1 MDSSGDRIYS
11 FDLSRAIAALAVVVL
26 HWSELAAPGSA
37 PPFGQSLDFFYR
49 FGALAVPL
57 FFVLSGFVFDWLYA
71 IRIRAQRID
80 AATFFVLRFSRLYPL
95 FIATFGVVALE
106 FLLVGIR
113 IRYSFDG
120 LHTDAYHALLT
131 FVMMTGWGLE
141 KGFSFN
147 GPSWTVSTEV
157 FLYGVFF
164 LVSRRFGIR
173 PVTIAVMVLV
183 GFAMMPVSV
192 HLAGGLVQFFAGVAA
207 HRMFLRWSN
216 HQNAVWIVLT
226 AVAALCLTWLYGNEY
241 HTRSGLEF
249 LHSRIP
255 HAPKLDT
262 RYQIARDLVFPAL
275 LFPMV
280 IFMQAA
286 LERKLRI
293 AAVLRHPI
301 VAWMG
306 NLSYSLYLWHYPLMI
321 ALAVGAA
328 YAGASPFLFYSP
340 IVFCLYLIALTLLSH
355 LSYYRFERPMMHAI
369 RDRFRRRRPKA
380 FPASASSIA
389 TGVAVKSTTL

>member
-1 MDSSGDRIYS
+1 MDSSDNHIYS
-11 FDLSRAIAALAVVVL
+11 FDLSRAIAALAVVVM

-49 FGALAVPL
+49 FGAFAVPL

-71 IRIRAQRID
+71 ARIRAQRID

-106 FLLVGIR
+106 FLLAGSR
-113 IRYSFDG
+113 IYYRFDS

-131 FVMMTGWGLE
+131 ILMMTGWGLE

-173 PVTIAVMVLV
+173 PVTIAVMIFL

-192 HLAGGLVQFFAGVAA
+192 HLAGGLIQFFVGVAA

-216 HQNAVWIVLT
+216 QRNAIWIVL
-226 AVAALCLTWLYGNEY
+226 AAIAALCLMWLYGNEY
-241 HTRSGLEF
+241 HTRSGLAF

-255 HAPKLDT
+255 HAAKLDT
-262 RYQIARDLVFPAL
+262 RYQIARDLIFPAL

-286 LERKLRI
+286 LEQKLRI

-301 VAWMG
+301 VAWLG
-306 NLSYSLYLWHYPLMI
+306 NLSYSLYLCHYPLMI
-321 ALAVGAA
+321 ALTIAAA

-340 IVFCLYLIALTLLSH
+340 ALFCLYLIVLMLLSH
-355 LSYYRFERPMMHAI
+355 LSYYRFERPVMDAI
-369 RDRFRRRRPKA
+369 RGRFGRRRAQA
-380 FPASASSIA
+380 FPASPIDTA
-389 TGVAVKSTTL
+389 TGVAAKSTTL

>member
-1 MDSSGDRIYS
+1 MNSSDEHIYS
-11 FDLSRAIAALAVVVL
+11 FDLSRVIAALAVVML
-26 HWSELAAPGSA
+26 HWNELAAPGSA
-37 PPFGQSLDFFYR
+37 PPFEHSLNFFYR
-49 FGALAVPL
+49 FGAFAVPL

-71 IRIRAQRID
+71 VQIRTQRIN

-106 FLLVGIR
+106 FLFAGSPIG
-113 IRYSFDG
+113 YNFNG
-120 LHTDAYHALLT
+120 LYTDAYHALLT
-131 FVMMTGWGLE
+131 IVMMTGWGLE

-173 PVTIAVMVLV
+173 PVTIAVMALV

-192 HLAGGLVQFFAGVAA
+192 HLAGGLIQFFAGVAA
-207 HRMFLRWSN
+207 HRMFLRWSHN
-216 HQNAVWIVLT
+216 RNAVWIVLA
-226 AVAALCLTWLYGNEY
+226 AVAALSLTWLYGNEY

-262 RYQIARDLVFPAL
+262 RYQIARDLIFPAL

-321 ALAVGAA
+321 ALAVGAV

-340 IVFCLYLIALTLLSH
+340 AVFCLYLIVLTLLSH

-369 RDRFRRRRPKA
+369 RGRFRRRRPQT
-380 FPASASSIA
+380 FPASASDIA
-389 TGVAVKSTTL
+389 TGVAAKSTTL